1 MKLNS
6 KLMLKLLKEEYD
18 KRLDYYL
25 KEVETRAEHSQEDA
39 ELVNNA
45 RGLKLKDRAGF
56 LYTLYEIIKDESGK
70 IFALLIP
77 PGKGDDDVIG
87 SASAPLHDDLPSRD
101 TEMGGTGFSDEPEYI
116 YSGVNENET
125 PVQEKPK
132 QDNKSQKR
140 PEADDKKSTK
150 DPGIRKPNDDAASKK
165 DFTPKIDA
173 KVNKHE
179 EINGMIKVSLEE
191 LEKEYSL

>member
-56 LYTLYEIIKDESGK
+56 LYTLFEIIKDESGK

-77 PGKGDDDVIG
+77 PGEGDDEMIG
-87 SASAPLHDDLPSRD
+87 PASTRLHDDLPASD
-101 TEMGGTGFSDEPEYI
+101 HELEDMQFSEEPEYI
-116 YSGVNENET
+116 YSGVNENEDT
-125 PVQEKPK
+125 AEENKKSVK
-132 QDNKSQKR
+132 QK
-140 PEADDKKSTK
+140 PEASSKDVKVKDDGIREPNPDAAKKKSF
-150 DPGIRKPNDDAASKK
+150 KPDVSAQVKEY
-165 DFTPKIDA
+165 
-173 KVNKHE
+173 E
-179 EINGMIKVSLEE
+179 EVNGMIKVSLEE
-191 LEKEYSL
+191 LEKEFSL

>member
-18 KRLDYYL
+18 KRLEYYL
-25 KEVETRAEHSQEDA
+25 KEVETRADHNQEDA

-77 PGKGDDDVIG
+77 PGKGDEEVTG
-87 SASAPLHDDLPSRD
+87 SASTPLHDDLPAGEP
-101 TEMGGTGFSDEPEYI
+101 EMYGDSFSDEPEYI
-116 YSGVNENET
+116 YSGVNESEDQ
-125 PVQEKPK
+125 VQEKPA
-132 QDNKSQKR
+132 QKK
-140 PEADDKKSTK
+140 PESDSKRSTK

-173 KVNKHE
+173 QVKKHE